1 MVVVRDR
8 DIWRGIDADKVV
20 RSRRGEREGRAGVGM
35 RDGSSRGRCQSGG
48 GVVVRCGVAGR
59 DGGAG
64 GVLRGWG
71 LIAQRVRRVSV
82 GGSTRRRANW
92 LQEAPDSLGTRR
104 GSQSGKAPGQ
114 NVERS
119 KKSNVVEESHQLCP
133 LPARGNR

>member
-1 MVVVRDR
+1 MGVVKVVVV
-8 DIWRGIDADKVV
+8 WW
-20 RSRRGEREGRAGVGM
+20 
-35 RDGSSRGRCQSGG
+35 C
-48 GVVVRCGVAGR
+48 GVVLRAET
-59 DGGAG
+59 AEL

-119 KKSNVVEESHQLCP
+119 KKVDLVEESHQLCP
-133 LPARGNR
+133 LLARDNR